1 VRVYLDQNAWI
12 GLLRARKGHR
22 SGERHRDAL
31 LVVEAAIAQDRLSL
45 PLSSVHYIET
55 ARRFPHAK
63 RAQLASLMA
72 ALSRYHTI
80 APFPTLARC
89 ELRGAIARQ
98 FGSRVVP
105 AAPTPFGLGADH
117 AFSTNLIEQFLS
129 RLGAAAPL
137 AKDALEWVALA
148 GNPEQDGS
156 DHPVF
161 AVHAAMQ
168 KEADRLE
175 ALRDLRRPDG
185 WTRGEKSE
193 RVWAAQAYAESL
205 EELNDAFAEAD
216 VPAGRLMALG
226 ADGMTRFLE
235 AVPTLHTRYEL
246 GRLKEQATSQAWSA
260 NDLRDLQALS
270 SAIVYADVVVTEKS
284 WTALA
289 QRSGLDERFGT
300 TIVKDL
306 NDLVSI
312 LVLAP
317 AVKSA

>member
-1 VRVYLDQNAWI
+1 MYLDQNAWI
-12 GLLRARKGHR
+12 GLLGARDGHR
-22 SGERHRDAL
+22 SGRRHQDAL
-31 LVVEAAIAQDRLSL
+31 LLVETAIAQGRLSL
-45 PLSSVHYIET
+45 PLSNVHYIET

-72 ALSRYHTI
+72 TMSRYHTI
-80 APFPTLARC
+80 GPFSTLARC
-89 ELRGAIARQ
+89 ELRRAVATQ

-105 AAPTPFGLGADH
+105 AAPKPFGLGADH
-117 AFSTNLIEQFLS
+117 AFSMNLIDQVSS

-137 AKDALEWVALA
+137 AKEVLEWAALA
-148 GNPEQDGS
+148 GNPGQDGPE
-156 DHPVF
+156 HPVI

-168 KEADRLE
+168 KEAERLE
-175 ALRDLRRPDG
+175 GLRDLRRPEG

-193 RVWAAQAYAESL
+193 RVWAAQAYSESL
-205 EELNDAFAEAD
+205 DELNDAFAEAD

-226 ADGMTRFLE
+226 AGGMTRFLGT
-235 AVPTLHTRYEL
+235 VPTLHTRYEL
-246 GRLKEQATSQAWSA
+246 GRLKEQATSQAWNA

-270 SAIVYADVVVTEKS
+270 VAIVYADVVVTEKS

-300 TIVKDL
+300 KIVRDL

-312 LVLAP
+312 LLLPP
-317 AVKSA
+317 AAKSA

>member
-1 VRVYLDQNAWI
+1 M
-12 GLLRARKGHR
+12 
-22 SGERHRDAL
+22 
-31 LVVEAAIAQDRLSL
+31 VETAIAQNRLSL
-45 PLSSVHYIET
+45 PLSSIHYIET
-55 ARRFPHAK
+55 ARRFPQAK

-72 ALSRYHTI
+72 TMSRYHTI

-89 ELRGAIARQ
+89 ELRRAVARQ

-105 AAPTPFGLGADH
+105 AAPTPFGVGADH
-117 AFSTNLIEQFLS
+117 AFSTNLIKQCSS
-129 RLGAAAPL
+129 RLGTAPL
-137 AKDALEWVALA
+137 AKHVLEWSALA
-148 GNPEQDGS
+148 GNPEQDGPQ
-156 DHPVF
+156 HPVL

-185 WTRGEKSE
+185 WSRGEKSE
-193 RVWAAQAYAESL
+193 RVWAAQVYAESVD
-205 EELNDAFAEAD
+205 ELNDAFSEAD

-270 SAIVYADVVVTEKS
+270 AAMVYADVVVTEKS

-289 QRSGLDERFGT
+289 QRAGLDERFGT